1 MDEAERRRLN
11 SEEDAEV
18 FMTDK
23 KTDKTKR
30 APRATGTNR
39 YVPEFSDA
47 CIHSAVSDKECHFLM
62 LFERLISAMT
72 DIDNIDIEHIENLL
86 IEICSMFRAMPTV
99 VWVSP
104 RQSAMASQAAPSI
117 NATMQGVA

>member
-47 CIHSAVSDKECHFLM
+47 S
-62 LFERLISAMT
+62 
-72 DIDNIDIEHIENLL
+72 
-86 IEICSMFRAMPTV
+86 RAFNVNMITV
-99 VWVSP
+99 FGKT
-104 RQSAMASQAAPSI
+104 QQA
-117 NATMQGVA
+117 